1 MANKSIIIL
10 VDGMRPDALEPCG
23 HPFCKQILATG
34 AVQLPGRSVMPSV
47 TLPCH
52 ISLFHSVPPTRHG
65 TLTNTYAQ
73 QVRPVRSLFEV
84 LAAAGKSCA
93 MFYNWEQLRDI
104 SLPGNKCYSLYM
116 NLHTYADTDR
126 KLTDAAISFIAEEK
140 PDCVFLYLG
149 QTDEAGHADGW
160 LSPFYLE
167 TLANAW
173 ECIRR
178 VSEATAGEYDLIVTA
193 DHGGHDRIHGTEQP
207 EDMDIPLFVRC
218 ADGTPVRGD
227 VESTGLLDIAPT
239 VAARLGAAAD
249 RDWEGVCL
257 V

>member
-10 VDGMRPDALEPCG
+10 VDGMRPDALEACG
-23 HPFCKQILATG
+23 HPFYSEILATG

-84 LAAAGKSCA
+84 LTAAGKNCA

-104 SLPGNKCYSLYM
+104 SLPGNKCFSYYM
-116 NLHTYADTDR
+116 NLHTYEDTDR
-126 KLTDAAISFIAEEK
+126 KLTDAALDFIAAEK

-160 LSPFYLE
+160 LSEFYLK
-167 TLANAW
+167 TLADAW

-178 VSEATAGEYDLIVTA
+178 VSEATADEYDLIITA
-193 DHGGHDRIHGTEQP
+193 DHGGHDRMHGTEQN
-207 EDMDIPLFVRC
+207 EDMNIPVFVRF
-218 ADGTPVRGD
+218 ADGAPVRPE
-227 VESTGLLDIAPT
+227 VECTGLLDIAPT
-239 VAARLGAAAD
+239 VAARLGAVPD
-249 RDWEGVCL
+249 RDWEGASL
-257 V
+257 L